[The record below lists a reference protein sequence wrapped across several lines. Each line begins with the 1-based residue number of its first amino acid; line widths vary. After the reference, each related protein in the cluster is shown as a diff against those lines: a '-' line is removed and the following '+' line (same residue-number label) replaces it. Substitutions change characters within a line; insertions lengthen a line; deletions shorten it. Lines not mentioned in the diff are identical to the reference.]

1 MARFAQVVRGT
12 IPPLFAFANN
22 IQNAPQMGPQQSRT
36 ASLFAPHPS
45 RKRRCH
51 PAELQMSS
59 RRDREPTRGGATL
72 VAPATGVAAAGG
84 PDPPHP
90 AHHDG
95 VAPVTSCR
103 RGVAPG
109 HAAWAL
115 QPLEKTA
122 RRKNA
127 TGWHRFCLLSRVD
140 SAAGTTAR
148 GDGGGAAQEMLGGG
162 NLSGA
167 ACRATQSSSW
177 HMGEAKAQIVEPW
190 LR

>member
-1 MARFAQVVRGT
+1 MRGVGQKT
-12 IPPLFAFANN
+12 P
-22 IQNAPQMGPQQSRT
+22 T

-59 RRDREPTRGGATL
+59 SRDREPIRGGTTV

-84 PDPPHP
+84 PDPPHHP

-95 VAPVTSCR
+95 VSPVTSCR
-103 RGVAPG
+103 RGVAPA

-115 QPLEKTA
+115 QPLDTTA

-127 TGWHRFCLLSRVD
+127 TGWQRFCLLSSGD

-162 NLSGA
+162 HLSGA

-190 LR
+190 LRSPRGDLVCSQVS

>member
-1 MARFAQVVRGT
+1 MKLYVR
-12 IPPLFAFANN
+12 LF
-22 IQNAPQMGPQQSRT
+22 GSTEQSRT

-59 RRDREPTRGGATL
+59 SRDREPTRGGATL

-127 TGWHRFCLLSRVD
+127 TGWHRFCLLSSGD
-140 SAAGTTAR
+140 SAAGTDRQGRRRRR
-148 GDGGGAAQEMLGGG
+148 GAGNAGG
-162 NLSGA
+162 
-167 ACRATQSSSW
+167 W
-177 HMGEAKAQIVEPW
+177 EPLW
-190 LR
+190 GSRPSDPEQLLAHGRGKGSDC